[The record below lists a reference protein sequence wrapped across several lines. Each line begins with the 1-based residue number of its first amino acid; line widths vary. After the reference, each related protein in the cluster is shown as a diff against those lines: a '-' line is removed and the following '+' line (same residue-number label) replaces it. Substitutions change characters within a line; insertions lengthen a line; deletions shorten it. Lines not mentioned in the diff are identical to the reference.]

1 MKSVESGAMVSLPTV
16 LARVKSDLTV
26 LSLHESG
33 QLTDAVLASRLCEL
47 DLGCMVL
54 ENAGDVSFWNL
65 ARAGAR
71 RNAAACA
78 TQLKCMLQCSTRVLL
93 WPSGRGVE

>member
-1 MKSVESGAMVSLPTV
+1 MVSLPTV

-54 ENAGDVSFWNL
+54 ENAGDHFLLEPGAGGCPAQRSGVCDAVEVHVAVFD
-65 ARAGAR
+65 ARAVVA
-71 RNAAACA
+71 
-78 TQLKCMLQCSTRVLL
+78 
-93 WPSGRGVE
+93 

>member
-1 MKSVESGAMVSLPTV
+1 MVSLPTV

-26 LSLHESG
+26 LSLYESG
-33 QLTDAVLASRLCEL
+33 QLTDAVLAARLCEL

-78 TQLKCMLQCSTRVLL
+78 TQLKCMLQCSMRVLL
-93 WPSGRGVE
+93 WPSERDME

>member
-1 MKSVESGAMVSLPTV
+1 M
-16 LARVKSDLTV
+16 RVFHGMPKIGSIMRRGDDLTV

-33 QLTDAVLASRLCEL
+33 QLTDAVLAARLCEL

-54 ENAGDVSFWNL
+54 ENAGDISFWNL